1 MAKTRKSR
9 RQPLSISSLVR
20 KQGNRQPRKCVL
32 VVCGGTETEPKYF
45 CSLRRELKL
54 TNVEVRV
61 EGKPRDCLSVV
72 DRAIAIIEEAK
83 QNGQP
88 LDEIWCVLD
97 VENLRDNPQFGGA
110 VNKARAHKIELAISN
125 PAFEYWY
132 LLHFKETARP
142 FRDATDLFNSLRDAD
157 CLPYYEK
164 NLNVFDQLYKHT
176 AIASKRAVRIL
187 KNHPDRNTEFPN
199 PSTWVF
205 RLVES
210 LQNMSEYK

>member
-32 VVCGGTETEPKYF
+32 IMCVGTETEPNYF
-45 CSLRRELKL
+45 CALRRELKL
-54 TNVEVRV
+54 TTVEVRV
-61 EGKPRDCLSVV
+61 EGKRLDCLRVV
-72 DRAIAIIEEAK
+72 DCAITAVEDAK
-83 QNGQP
+83 RNGQP
-88 LDEIWCVLD
+88 LDEVWCVFD
-97 VENLRDNPQFGGA
+97 VENPRDNPQLGVA
-110 VNKARAHKIELAISN
+110 VNKARTNKIELAISN

-132 LLHFKETARP
+132 LLHFKETDRP

-157 CLPYYEK
+157 CLPDYEK
-164 NLNVFDQLYKHT
+164 NSSVFDELYQYT
-176 AIASKRAVRIL
+176 AIASKRAARIL
-187 KNHPDRNTEFPN
+187 KNHPDKSTEFPN
-199 PSTWVF
+199 PSTLVF